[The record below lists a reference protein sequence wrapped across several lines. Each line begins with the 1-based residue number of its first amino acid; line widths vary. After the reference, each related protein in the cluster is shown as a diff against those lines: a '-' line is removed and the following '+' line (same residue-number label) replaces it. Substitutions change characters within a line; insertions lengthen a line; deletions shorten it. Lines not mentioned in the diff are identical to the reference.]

1 MKIQRLNMDNSWH
14 IDFAGNSILID
25 PWLKGVEV
33 DFFSWFN
40 TQWHRTPPIAM
51 SDVPDYDFVIITQ
64 KYPDHYHPE
73 TLIEL
78 QPKKLI
84 VPTSIEKKVKKLL
97 PDAKVWTL
105 ENSSSEA
112 LGGQIKLHYLP
123 TRRKMDPIYD
133 AIVLENG
140 TESILLATHGYAES
154 EEWAKYLKNIP
165 PIKLAFT
172 PFNLYRLPS
181 FLGGTVSPGLSGVKK
196 LINTF
201 LPKHIIATHD
211 EDKHAKGLIQKL
223 AHIKFAPSRQ
233 ELIKEDLFKNRLL
246 TIDNYQSITI

>member
-14 IDFAGNSILID
+14 INFAGKSFLID
-25 PWLKGVEV
+25 PWLKGVEI

-40 TQWHRTPPIAM
+40 TQWHRTPPIAIA
-51 SDVPDYDFVIITQ
+51 DVPDYDFVIITQ

-78 QPKKLI
+78 QPQKLI
-84 VPTSIEKKVKKLL
+84 VPSSIEKKVKKLL
-97 PDAKVWTL
+97 PDAQIWTL
-105 ENSSSEA
+105 ETSSSDVI
-112 LGGQIKLHYLP
+112 GSQMKLHYLP
-123 TRRKMDPIYD
+123 SQRKMDPIYD

-154 EEWAKYLKNIP
+154 ETWSKHLKNIP

-172 PFNLYRLPS
+172 PFNLYRLPF
-181 FLGGTVSPGLSGVKK
+181 FLGGTVSPGLSAVKN
-196 LINTF
+196 LIKTL

-223 AHIKFAPSRQ
+223 AHIEFSPSRQ